1 MTGNFL
7 SLGMGSAMLAFAVGM
22 SFRYQEEICRK
33 REGAKIWLLT
43 MAMGAAMLFSGGGS
57 ALFLTLQ
64 GLLGIVVAG
73 CCLVELHRE
82 KVLRRR
88 RRHHRAAAE
97 KKLRPAV
104 CWEGAVELTRRAEE
118 GRGVSG
124 AGDRAA

>member
-88 RRHHRAAAE
+88 CRHRRAAAE
-97 KKLRPAV
+97 KKLQPAV
-104 CWEGAVELTRRAEE
+104 CREGAVELTRRAEE
-118 GRGVSG
+118 GRSVSG